1 MGKVTGFLEIEREQ
15 PTRRSVEERVQ
26 DWFEIYQPFPE
37 EAVRTQA
44 ARCMDCGIPF
54 CHTGCPVNNIIPDWN
69 DFVYQ
74 DEWKDAIRVL
84 HSTNNFPEFTGRI
97 CPAPCEAACVL
108 GINEPPVAIKV
119 IEKTIV
125 EHAFHAWVRQYQIL
139 WHSRQFHPCL
149 FCPYLGWFTTGS
161 FRPQPFRARTE
172 RKLSEQRRRE
182 LTARRARRHL
192 VETRTPDVQRDH
204 RVGFHARGVSARPSV
219 RLEIWAYG
227 RRNPF
232 LPWLG
237 CDLAGLP
244 LVKGRAV
251 PLYWSAMDIAER
263 LHLGGNPW
271 RSAGNATP
279 IEYPVAL

>member
-1 MGKVTGFLEIEREQ
+1 MSPKKTA
-15 PTRRSVEERVQ
+15 RSFMCR
-26 DWFEIYQPFPE
+26 
-37 EAVRTQA
+37 
-44 ARCMDCGIPF
+44 
-54 CHTGCPVNNIIPDWN
+54 
-69 DFVYQ
+69 
-74 DEWKDAIRVL
+74 
-84 HSTNNFPEFTGRI
+84 GRI
-97 CPAPCEAACVL
+97 GRHARGSLRITQETVRRL
-108 GINEPPVAIKV
+108 GSAEPKAFAVPENTLVVAD
-119 IEKTIV
+119 T
-125 EHAFHAWVRQYQIL
+125 
-139 WHSRQFHPCL
+139 
-149 FCPYLGWFTTGS
+149 
-161 FRPQPFRARTE
+161 
-172 RKLSEQRRRE
+172 
-182 LTARRARRHL
+182 
-192 VETRTPDVQRDH
+192 
-204 RVGFHARGVSARPSV
+204 VGFHARGLSARPSV